1 MRREE
6 SQKDLSAG
14 VVTLVTLEPLLVLV
28 GLLVLNE
35 GVALMENSL
44 AVATLPALFDV
55 RVLLTQVNT

>member
-6 SQKDLSAG
+6 SQNDLSAG
-14 VVTLVTLEPLLVLV
+14 VVTLVTLETLLVLV

>member
-6 SQKDLSAG
+6 SPTDLSAG
-14 VVTLVTLEPLLVLV
+14 VVTLVTLETLLVLV

-44 AVATLPALFDV
+44 AVATLPALLDV